1 MGHRVIG
8 AYQKQRKH
16 IGAYQW
22 HIKCSK
28 SHQRH
33 MEHYE
38 AKSTVNEA
46 FQSISNS
53 YVVQK
58 LKRRPWRC
66 NHIILIQ
73 SMNRNNSP
81 KLWMSYQTYR
91 GCSGISVRMWF
102 IHFWMTTWQK
112 SPTSGSSIHPR
123 LGEVKGAGRAS
134 QALSNIPQ
142 SGTPQSGQ
150 ISAYQ
155 NIPQSGTPQ
164 SGQISAYPLPFLA
177 KVQTIPHTRVQKD
190 SFNNK

>member
-22 HIKCSK
+22 HLKCSK

-66 NHIILIQ
+66 NHIITIQ
-73 SMNRNNSP
+73 STNRNNSP

-102 IHFWMTTWQK
+102 IHLWMTTWQK

-123 LGEVKGAGRAS
+123 LGEVKGGRQSIAGSKQYPTKRDPTKRA
-134 QALSNIPQ
+134 NKRIPEYPTKRDPTKRANQRIPFTISGKGPDNPTHQ
-142 SGTPQSGQ
+142 S
-150 ISAYQ
+150 
-155 NIPQSGTPQ
+155 
-164 SGQISAYPLPFLA
+164 
-177 KVQTIPHTRVQKD
+177 TRRQ
-190 SFNNK
+190 FQQ